1 MKDIDKKVED
11 WKSRPLFKAMNDQ
24 QKRTSIGWLT
34 DTLTTI
40 KEAGIKEGE
49 RREAYRWFD
58 MWYADTISKTSTTDF
73 SFGRWACERLQDIGA
88 EMPRQD
94 ILKNFTPTNTKEE
107 GDN

>member
-49 RREAYRWFD
+49 RRCEER
-58 MWYADTISKTSTTDF
+58 IR
-73 SFGRWACERLQDIGA
+73 GRLCRICYIWERDHERNPITCKSPNMLHTF
-88 EMPRQD
+88 E
-94 ILKNFTPTNTKEE
+94 KNATPTNTKEE